1 MSTRLPDWQARLNA
15 VLADWRARPFA
26 WGEADCVA
34 FAGAVCVAVR
44 GDNPLDR
51 AGAVYA
57 DDEGAQA
64 CLDAAGHA
72 SLLAALRA
80 RLGKPVRPA
89 LAQPGDLVFFATGD
103 GGGLG
108 VVNGAMI
115 WGIGDAGLERLD
127 PAAASLAWRL

>member
-1 MSTRLPDWQARLNA
+1 MPARLDDWQVRLNA
-15 VLADWRARPFA
+15 VLKDWRKRPFA
-26 WGEADCVA
+26 WGDADCVA
-34 FAGAVCVAVR
+34 FAGEVCRAVR

-57 DDEGAQA
+57 DDDGALLA
-64 CLDAAGHA
+64 LDAAGHP

-89 LAQPGDLVFFATGD
+89 LAQPGDLVFFDGGS

-115 WGIGDAGLERLD
+115 WGVGDAGLERLD